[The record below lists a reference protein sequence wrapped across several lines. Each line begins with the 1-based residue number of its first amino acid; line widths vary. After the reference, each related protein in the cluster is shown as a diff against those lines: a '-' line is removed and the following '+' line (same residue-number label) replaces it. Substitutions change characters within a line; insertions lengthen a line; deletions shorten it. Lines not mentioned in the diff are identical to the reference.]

1 MCRSAQSPPRGIVLL
16 DAKGLLEMPN
26 PARPAADCRTMAE
39 IRAEIDRLDS
49 LLVSLLAERQ
59 SYIERAA
66 QVKTVRSA
74 VHDQARIDDVIAKVL
89 AAARSAGLSSAIAEP
104 VWRTLIDRSIAH
116 EFAAFEARLQPAR

>member
-1 MCRSAQSPPRGIVLL
+1 
-16 DAKGLLEMPN
+16 
-26 PARPAADCRTMAE
+26 MAE